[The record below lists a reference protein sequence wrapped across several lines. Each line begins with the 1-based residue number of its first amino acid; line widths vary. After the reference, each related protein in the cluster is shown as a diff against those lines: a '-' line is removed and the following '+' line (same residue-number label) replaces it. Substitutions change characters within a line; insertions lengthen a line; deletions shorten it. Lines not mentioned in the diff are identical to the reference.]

1 MINFRYLLNPISILC
16 GFTLIV
22 CCARPIKEY
31 KELSDDVNAE
41 SSERSE
47 EVVLYFSD
55 FGKSKLK
62 LEAQTLISSENNNQI
77 ILECPDGLNLTFYD
91 SLGNIE
97 SVLLADYG
105 KLFAKEE
112 LLLVEKNVQFRNYQE
127 DTLFANELTLDF
139 GKDSIYSNDQVTFSN
154 KEGKISGRKLKA
166 NSNFTFFKM
175 SDISDSHVNYEVKE

>member
-1 MINFRYLLNPISILC
+1 MISPKLISNYILLVHIAFLV
-16 GFTLIV
+16 T
-22 CCARPIKEY
+22 CCARPVEEY
-31 KELSDDVNAE
+31 KELSDAPNVE
-41 SSERSE
+41 SSEKSTD
-47 EVVLYFSD
+47 VTLYFSD

-62 LEAQTLISSENNNQI
+62 LEAPTLISSENNNQI
-77 ILECPDGLNLTFYD
+77 ILECPDGLNLIFYD
-91 SLGNIE
+91 SLSNIE

-112 LLLVEKNVQFRNYQE
+112 LLLVKKNVQFRNYQE
-127 DTLFANELTLDF
+127 DTLFANELTIDF
-139 GKDSIYSNDQVTFSN
+139 AKDSIYSNDQVTFSN